1 MFRRVLVPL
10 DGSAESEDIL
20 SEAGRI
26 AGEAAEILLAH
37 VTPALPAPDLSVPE
51 ILRVPRRAVEYLDG
65 LRKRLRHKSV
75 QLVLRQ
81 GDPGEEIT
89 QAALELGVD
98 LIAMATHGSGGLRRV
113 LMGSVAEEVVR
124 RSTLPVLLARPGCPR
139 PGFELRDILV
149 PLDGTDRSA
158 GILELVRPLAVERG
172 SMVRLVH
179 VIVPLV
185 IAVPPAG
192 VYATA
197 PAEVA
202 DPEPRL
208 QALARPLKE
217 AGLKVRVRVT
227 SGFAAQEILRTAREA
242 GSDLIAMAT
251 SGKKGM
257 SRIFL
262 GSVAEEVLRDTDR
275 PVLLRRAPETE

>member
-10 DGSAESEDIL
+10 DGSQESEDIL
-20 SEAGRI
+20 AEASRVG
-26 AGEAAEILLAH
+26 GEACELILAH
-37 VTPALPAPDLSVPE
+37 VCPVLPAPDVSVPE
-51 ILRVPRRAVEYLDG
+51 ILRVPRRAVDYLER
-65 LRKRLRHKSV
+65 LRRRLRHKAV
-75 QLVLRQ
+75 QIVVRQ
-81 GDPGEEIT
+81 GDAGEEIT

-124 RSTLPVLLARPGCPR
+124 RVTLPILLARPGCPR

-149 PLDGTDRSA
+149 PLDGTERSA
-158 GILELVRPLAVERG
+158 GILEVVRPLAVERG
-172 SMVRLVH
+172 SVVRLVH

-185 IAVPPAG
+185 ISVPPAG

-197 PAEVA
+197 PAEVQ
-202 DPEPRL
+202 DPSPEL
-208 QALARPLKE
+208 HALAQPLKA
-217 AGLKVRVRVT
+217 AGVKVRVKVT
-227 SGFAAQEILRTAREA
+227 SGFAAPEILRTAREA

-257 SRIFL
+257 SRFFL

-275 PVLLRRAPETE
+275 PLLLRREA